1 MINNHKPVARIQ
13 INGVDERGRFPLDVN
28 NLIYINYLDEAMS
41 NNKITVGSTVLVVT
55 ENMHYQC
62 YGSDGVGRFNIGG
75 GRYLQKTGYKV
86 FNDTSILD
94 ESVDG
99 NDIYDASVGDV
110 TPVGYKTFIELVK
123 LVKKLEKNNGGSTG
137 GGSESI

>member
-1 MINNHKPVARIQ
+1 MINKV
-13 INGVDERGRFPLDVN
+13 VDEKGRFPLDVN
-28 NLIYINYLDEAMS
+28 KLIYINYLDEAVS
-41 NNKITVGSTVLVVT
+41 NSKIEVGSTVLVVT

-94 ESVDG
+94 KSVDE
-99 NDIYDASVGDV
+99 NDIYDASVGDS
-110 TPVGYKTFIELVK
+110 TPIGYKTFIELVK
-123 LVKKLEKNNGGSTG
+123 KVKKLEKKYPIEDGGQ
-137 GGSESI
+137 SI

>member
-1 MINNHKPVARIQ
+1 MNKPVTRIQ
-13 INGVDERGRFPLDVN
+13 INSDERGRFALDVN
-28 NLIYINYLDEAMS
+28 KLIYINYLDEAQS
-41 NNKITVGSTVLVVT
+41 NSKITIGSTVLVVT

-62 YGSDGVGRFNIGG
+62 YGSDGVGRYNIGG

-99 NDIYDASVGDV
+99 ESLYDANVGDA

-123 LVKKLEKNNGGSTG
+123 LVKKLEKNSGGSTG
-137 GGSESI
+137 GGGENI

>member
-1 MINNHKPVARIQ
+1 MINNHKPVTRIQ

-28 NLIYINYLDEAMS
+28 KLIYINYLDEAVS
-41 NNKITVGSTVLVVT
+41 NSKIEVGSTVLVVT

-94 ESVDG
+94 KSVDE
-99 NDIYDASVGDV
+99 NNIYDASIGDS

-123 LVKKLEKNNGGSTG
+123 KVKKLEKKYPIEDGGQ
-137 GGSESI
+137 SI

>member
-1 MINNHKPVARIQ
+1 MINKV
-13 INGVDERGRFPLDVN
+13 VDEKGRFPLDVN
-28 NLIYINYLDEAMS
+28 KLIYINYLDEAVS
-41 NNKITVGSTVLVVT
+41 NSKIEVGSTVLVVT

-94 ESVDG
+94 KSVDE
-99 NDIYDASVGDV
+99 NDIYDASVGNS
-110 TPVGYKTFIELVK
+110 TPIGYKTFIELVK
-123 LVKKLEKNNGGSTG
+123 KVKKLEKKYPIEDGGQ
-137 GGSESI
+137 SI

>member
-1 MINNHKPVARIQ
+1 MINKV
-13 INGVDERGRFPLDVN
+13 VDEKGRFPLDVN
-28 NLIYINYLDEAMS
+28 KLIYINYLDEAVS
-41 NNKITVGSTVLVVT
+41 NSKIEVGSTVLVVT

-94 ESVDG
+94 KSVDE
-99 NDIYDASVGDV
+99 NNIYDASIGDS

-123 LVKKLEKNNGGSTG
+123 KVKKLEKKYPIEDGGQ
-137 GGSESI
+137 SI